1 MTPSEAGAAASR
13 QLLIRT
19 EGYYMKMSVRTRALV
34 IVAASASLL
43 AVPLAMP
50 ASAATQPGKC
60 TKLTTKTVKT
70 KLTATLTGCTPTTAT
85 GGSGTGSFNSTG
97 AKTGTINIAITW
109 ATKHGT
115 TKGNIKFGPN
125 KAGLG
130 KCPKVKGESRDTIT
144 GKVTGG
150 SGTAFKTI
158 KTGQT
163 ITGSVCLGAKAD
175 TLEPG
180 TALKF

>member
-1 MTPSEAGAAASR
+1 
-13 QLLIRT
+13 
-19 EGYYMKMSVRTRALV
+19 MKMSARTRALV
-34 IVAASASLL
+34 IVAASASML

-50 ASAATQPGKC
+50 ASAVAAPPGKC
-60 TKLTTKTVKT
+60 TKLATKTVKT
-70 KLTATLTGCTPTTAT
+70 KLTATLTGCTPAPAT
-85 GGSGTGSFNSTG
+85 GGSGSGSFTTTG
-97 AKTGTINIAITW
+97 AKSGTINIAITW

-115 TKGNIKFGPN
+115 TKGNIKFAQN

-130 KCPKVKGESRDTIT
+130 KCPKVTGESRDTIT

-158 KTGQT
+158 KVGQA
-163 ITGSVCLGAKAD
+163 ITGSICLGAKGD